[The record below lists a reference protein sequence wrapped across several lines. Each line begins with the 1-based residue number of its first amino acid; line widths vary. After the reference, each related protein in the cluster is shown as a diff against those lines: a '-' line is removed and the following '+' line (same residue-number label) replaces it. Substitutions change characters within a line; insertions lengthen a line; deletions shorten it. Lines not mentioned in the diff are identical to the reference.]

1 MALSFRA
8 KKFLSYIFTK
18 IIVILNYSARA
29 VFVAQLVEW
38 SLPNPEVRGS
48 NPAISKIYYI
58 CVVAS
63 KALENGSRQEIDYLQ
78 LVNNAIELSSYKPSF
93 TLVFDRDLE
102 RTL

>member
-78 LVNNAIELSSYKPSF
+78 LEVGASREVGNTNELNC
-93 TLVFDRDLE
+93 E
-102 RTL
+102 AE